1 VLAPLLDEGELEP
14 CGVVEGCVLPGAVVP
29 GVVVF
34 GVPFG
39 AVDPGV
45 VAPGVAPRD
54 VEPGVAVFGAVPG
67 VVEFGVAPGLVDSGA
82 VEFGVPFGD
91 VDPGVVCVVP
101 AGGVALPAGEVA
113 FPGVELWPVV
123 PELPEGAALP
133 PDDGELCATAQ
144 SVQHRIT
151 DSNVSFFMDVIC
163 ASYACRVSG
172 SRPRA
177 CCLCVESRFKYF
189 RLGCGVSGRVRN
201 LARNIQRWMRPCK
214 EVARASCRL
223 RRIVLVWCFRED
235 NQQHV
240 RVVLPRASTLEG
252 HHPERSWNQRPPVR
266 I

>member
-1 VLAPLLDEGELEP
+1 M
-14 CGVVEGCVLPGAVVP
+14 
-29 GVVVF
+29 
-34 GVPFG
+34 
-39 AVDPGV
+39 
-45 VAPGVAPRD
+45 
-54 VEPGVAVFGAVPG
+54 
-67 VVEFGVAPGLVDSGA
+67 
-82 VEFGVPFGD
+82 
-91 VDPGVVCVVP
+91 
-101 AGGVALPAGEVA
+101 A
-113 FPGVELWPVV
+113 FPGVELCPAV
-123 PELPEGAALP
+123 PELPEGATLP
-133 PDDGELCATAQ
+133 PDDGELCATTQ

-163 ASYACRVSG
+163 TSYACRVSE

-189 RLGCGVSGRVRN
+189 RLGCGGEYPGDSVIWP
-201 LARNIQRWMRPCK
+201 NIQRWMRPCK

-235 NQQHV
+235 NRQHV